1 MVQNNFTLNW
11 TQLGILFSNFTF
23 LIVHFEFEIR
33 RGFQL
38 LFLYYPSFKHILNQG
53 GKKSN
58 NNWPWTSARGAHT
71 FNVTAATYQTVDVSH
86 FVALVMFASAKDGL
100 HTHQIPMTFYFNVNS
115 QGPSVCVLCGTV
127 TNPIRLGF
135 TLFFTSLV

>member
-53 GKKSN
+53 GKKVIIIGLGPQLEVLTLLMSLLL
-58 NNWPWTSARGAHT
+58 PIKPLMS
-71 FNVTAATYQTVDVSH
+71 VT
-86 FVALVMFASAKDGL
+86 LLLLLCL
-100 HTHQIPMTFYFNVNS
+100 HLQRM
-115 QGPSVCVLCGTV
+115 
-127 TNPIRLGF
+127 GF
-135 TLFFTSLV
+135 THIKFL